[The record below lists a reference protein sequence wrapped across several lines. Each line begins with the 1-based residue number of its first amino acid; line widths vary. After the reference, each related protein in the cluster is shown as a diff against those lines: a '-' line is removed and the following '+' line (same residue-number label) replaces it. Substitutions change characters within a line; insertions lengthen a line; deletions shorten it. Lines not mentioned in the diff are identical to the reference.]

1 MTHHIRVELVLR
13 ETLRTPYRD
22 LVTRPTGRAVR
33 HSIQTALATEPASL
47 TRLDFSSVG
56 LVDFSCAD
64 EVVAKLLLDAPE
76 GTYLLLEGLTEE
88 QLVAIEYVL
97 DRQALAALV
106 RDPNTGRAWPV
117 GRVGADLQTAF
128 AHLQRLGP
136 CTAAE
141 LAGQLGWG
149 AAHTE
154 DVLERL
160 AHLRLVRAGGG
171 RYAIPLVA

>member
-1 MTHHIRVELVLR
+1 MMHHIQVGRVLR
-13 ETLRTPYRD
+13 ETLQTPYRD

-33 HSIQTALATEPASL
+33 TSIQAELGTEPAPL
-47 TRLDFSSVG
+47 TCLDFSAVG

-64 EVVAKLLLDAPE
+64 EVVAKLLLDPPA
-76 GTYLLLEGLTEE
+76 GTYLLLQGLSEE

-106 RDPNTGRAWPV
+106 RDADTGRAWPV

-136 CTAAE
+136 CSAAE
-141 LAGQLGWG
+141 LAGHLGWA

-154 DVLERL
+154 DVLQGL
-160 AHLRLVRAGGG
+160 ARHRLVRIHDGC
-171 RYAIPLVA
+171 YAIPLVT